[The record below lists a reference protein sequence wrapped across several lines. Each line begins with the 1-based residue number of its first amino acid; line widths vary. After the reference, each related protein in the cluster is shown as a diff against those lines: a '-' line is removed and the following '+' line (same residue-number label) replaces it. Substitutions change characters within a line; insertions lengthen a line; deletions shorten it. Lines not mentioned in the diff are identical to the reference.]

1 MMTRRSNNK
10 SVAADILTA
19 IAMKGVG
26 FLKYEGR
33 LV

>member
-10 SVAADILTA
+10 SVAAGILTA
-19 IAMKGVG
+19 IAMKGVEYM
-26 FLKYEGR
+26 KYEGR